1 MKQVSL
7 EELQIGMFVTGLDR
21 SWFRS
26 PFLRH
31 RFLITSQEEIEAL
44 RRAGIGRVTI
54 DPFRGADLPAQTSG
68 AVPPR
73 QEATVWIVER
83 SSSQAV
89 QTLEQELAVAKQAR
103 DQMTRTVSRVFDHM
117 KSSGTIHP
125 SDVADALKEIT
136 IVTRSLTDAAVFMV
150 MSQGRHT
157 DPALSTHALVTC
169 TLSLILGQGAD
180 LSMAQ
185 LQDLAA
191 GALLHDIGLIG
202 LPPSLLSRLNNTSV
216 ILARKDRAVY
226 EEHPRLAA
234 IRLEQR
240 QGFHQAVREIVAEHH
255 ALLNGKGFP
264 SETNPATI
272 GRLSRIVMIADR
284 YDDLLTGFG
293 GATPLQPHDAIQ
305 RLFLESK
312 EHALDPELTAVFI
325 KRVGVFPVYSTVE
338 LSTGERAIV
347 TELNPESLHLPV
359 VHLTHTAGGHTLP
372 SPTRVDLSKQDK
384 GQPVRSVSR
393 VIDSRG
399 FDAQKKK

>member
-1 MKQVSL
+1 M
-7 EELQIGMFVTGLDR
+7 
-21 SWFRS
+21 
-26 PFLRH
+26 RH
-31 RFLITSQEEIEAL
+31 RFLITSAEEIEAL

-54 DPFRGADLPAQTSG
+54 DPLRGEDLPARRSG
-68 AVPPR
+68 SSPPPQPTR
-73 QEATVWIVER
+73 RVADARIVER
-83 SSSQAV
+83 SPSQAI

-103 DQMTRTVSRVFDHM
+103 DQMTRTVSRLFDHM
-117 KSSGTIHP
+117 KSSGTIDP
-125 SDVADALKEIT
+125 SEAADALKEIT

-150 MSQGRHT
+150 MSHNRET

-169 TLSLILGQGAD
+169 TLALILGQGAD
-180 LSMAQ
+180 LNMAQ

-202 LPPSLLSRLNNTSV
+202 LPQSLLSRLNNTSV
-216 ILARKDRAVY
+216 MLARKDRGQY
-226 EEHPRLAA
+226 EAHPRVAA

-255 ALLNGKGFP
+255 ALLNGQGFP

-312 EHALDPELTAVFI
+312 DQALDPDLTAAFI
-325 KRVGVFPVYSTVE
+325 KRVGVFPIYSTVE
-338 LSTGERAIV
+338 LNTGERAIV
-347 TELNPESLHLPV
+347 TELNPDSLHLPV
-359 VHLTHTAGGHTLP
+359 VHLTHTAAGQTLP
-372 SPTRVDLSKQDK
+372 SPTRIDLARQDTD
-384 GQPVRSVSR
+384 QPARSVSR

-399 FDAQKKK
+399 FDMEKKQ